1 MDIHSFKQKLTEI
14 AEMLT
19 SWLSGYFE
27 TPGEALQ
34 ALAMAGAVVIVLLFF
49 VARHQGN
56 ANQRRAA
63 ADNPVTLDNPVET
76 SRPDNLA
83 AAIASKDA
91 NNGAQAD
98 QAKNEVAIS
107 EASDDASDGASD
119 DNAGT
124 AVDGF
129 VFHRRKSKQ
138 SREASAIAVEA
149 SGEEGSTGDAESALI
164 TIEQEMLATRQ
175 LYLDGVISKDV
186 YVAETR
192 ALYGKAQQN
201 M

>member
-1 MDIHSFKQKLTEI
+1 MDIQSFKQKLTEI

-19 SWLSGYFE
+19 SSLSGFFE

-34 ALAMAGAVVIVLLFF
+34 ALATAGAVVIVLLFF

-56 ANQRRAA
+56 ATQRRAA
-63 ADNPVTLDNPVET
+63 ADNPVTLSNRVET
-76 SRPDNLA
+76 QHPDNLA
-83 AAIASKDA
+83 AAVANKGA
-91 NNGAQAD
+91 NNGARVD
-98 QAKNEVAIS
+98 QAKNE
-107 EASDDASDGASD
+107 GAGD
-119 DNAGT
+119 DNANT

-138 SREASAIAVEA
+138 PPEASITEANA
-149 SGEEGSTGDAESALI
+149 SGEEGSSGDAESALI

-186 YVAETR
+186 YVIETR